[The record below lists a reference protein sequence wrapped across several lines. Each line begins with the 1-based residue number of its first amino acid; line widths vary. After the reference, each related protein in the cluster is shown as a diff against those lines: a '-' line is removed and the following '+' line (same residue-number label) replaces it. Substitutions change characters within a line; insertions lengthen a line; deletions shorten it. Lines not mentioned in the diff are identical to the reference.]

1 MVTEIAPGVELERDV
16 LSQAEFPLLVA
27 PRLERMNAALF
38 QPEPIGLKL
47 VARGPSHPLA
57 EAAE

>member
-1 MVTEIAPGVELERDV
+1 VELERDV